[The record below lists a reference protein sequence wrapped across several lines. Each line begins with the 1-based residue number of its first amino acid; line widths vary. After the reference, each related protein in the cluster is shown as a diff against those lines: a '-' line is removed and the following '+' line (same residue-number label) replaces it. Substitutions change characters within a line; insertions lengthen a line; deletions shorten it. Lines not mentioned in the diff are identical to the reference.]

1 MNSNHI
7 PILGIFYIEEPNNPI
22 DQENLGAI
30 FQEINSPK
38 YAVFN
43 GNKWGKNFHIQERKK
58 HINDL
63 DFCHLGHF

>member
-38 YAVFN
+38 YVVFN
-43 GNKWGKNFHIQERKK
+43 GNKRGKNFHIQ
-58 HINDL
+58 
-63 DFCHLGHF
+63 